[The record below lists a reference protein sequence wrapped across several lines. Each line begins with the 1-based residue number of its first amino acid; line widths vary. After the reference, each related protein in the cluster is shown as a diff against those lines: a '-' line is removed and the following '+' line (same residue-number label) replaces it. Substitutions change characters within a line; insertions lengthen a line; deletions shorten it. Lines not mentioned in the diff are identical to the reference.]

1 MKRAENGRKARGA
14 VPPGACRKEDS
25 GMPRGVIKFFNDLK
39 GYGFIESDS
48 RGAIYVHH
56 SSIRAN
62 GYKSL
67 REGEE
72 VWFDV
77 VEGQE
82 GVEAVN
88 VRKI

>member
-1 MKRAENGRKARGA
+1 
-14 VPPGACRKEDS
+14 
-25 GMPRGVIKFFNDLK
+25 MPRGVIKFFNDLK

-48 RGAIYVHH
+48 RGSIYVHH
-56 SSIRAN
+56 SSIRKD

-67 REGEE
+67 KEGEE

-77 VEGQE
+77 VEGQK

>member
-1 MKRAENGRKARGA
+1 
-14 VPPGACRKEDS
+14 
-25 GMPRGVIKFFNDLK
+25 MPRGVIKFFNDRR
-39 GYGFIESDS
+39 GYGFIESDTK
-48 RGAIYVHH
+48 GPIYVHH
-56 SSIRAN
+56 SAIRAD

-67 REGEE
+67 KEGEE

-77 VEGQE
+77 VEGQQ

>member
-1 MKRAENGRKARGA
+1 
-14 VPPGACRKEDS
+14 
-25 GMPRGVIKFFNDLK
+25 MPRGVIKFFNDHK

-48 RGAIYVHH
+48 RSAIYVHH
-56 SSIRAN
+56 SSIRSG

-67 REGEE
+67 KEGEE

-77 VEGQE
+77 VEGQQ